1 MDIEDSVFPVPNKVG
16 GENLH
21 EAGEYD
27 EIHLGFLEM
36 RLKGGF
42 GFLAVAIV
50 DRGKRKSEAAREGA
64 KLGMI
69 SSKENRLGGKTAR
82 FPCKEDRFGGVSFFG
97 DKNGKPTAGS
107 RTVGQAKGELH
118 SQVTRQR
125 FKLSADSTLVEFR
138 ARPRGEEGH
147 AKLSAGDLLFQGFDI
162 GAHAEELLSHSSD
175 RTRAVWTH

>member
-1 MDIEDSVFPVPNKVG
+1 VGGDANDFHSLVIGLAVGRGSWKCGQERGVDIEDSVFPVPNKVG
-16 GENLH
+16 GENFH

-50 DRGKRKSEAAREGA
+50 DRGERKLEAAREGA

-97 DKNGKPTAGS
+97 DKNGKPAAGS
-107 RTVGQAKGELH
+107 
-118 SQVTRQR
+118 
-125 FKLSADSTLVEFR
+125 
-138 ARPRGEEGH
+138 
-147 AKLSAGDLLFQGFDI
+147 
-162 GAHAEELLSHSSD
+162 
-175 RTRAVWTH
+175 